1 MKKKIE
7 TSKIFLFIV
16 TFLTIFVVGFSTY
29 QMVKLE
35 TTEPLCYLVPAIFT
49 ELGAATCSYY
59 FKAKSEN
66 KVKIILSAIEEIN
79 KDDTITDEQ
88 TRIAEALIN
97 NLN

>member
-1 MKKKIE
+1 MKKIA
-7 TSKIFLFIV
+7 TSKLFLLII
-16 TFLTIFVVGFSTY
+16 TILTIFIVGFSTY
-29 QMVKLE
+29 QMINLE
-35 TTEPLCYLVPAIFT
+35 TIEPLIYLVPAIFT

-66 KVKIILSAIEEIN
+66 KVKIILGAIKEIT
-79 KDDTITDEQ
+79 KDENLTDEQ

>member
-1 MKKKIE
+1 MKKIE
-7 TSKIFLFIV
+7 TSKLFLLII
-16 TFLTIFVVGFSTY
+16 TILTIFIVGFSTY
-29 QMVKLE
+29 QMINLK
-35 TTEPLCYLVPAIFT
+35 TIEPLIYLVPAIFT

-66 KVKIILSAIEEIN
+66 KVKIILGAIKEIT
-79 KDDTITDEQ
+79 KDENLTDEQ

>member
-1 MKKKIE
+1 MKKIE
-7 TSKIFLFIV
+7 TSKLFLLII
-16 TFLTIFVVGFSTY
+16 TILTIFIVGFSTY
-29 QMVKLE
+29 QMINLE
-35 TTEPLCYLVPAIFT
+35 TIEPVIYLVPAIFT

-66 KVKIILSAIEEIN
+66 KVKIILGAIKEIT
-79 KDDTITDEQ
+79 KDENLTDEQ

>member
-1 MKKKIE
+1 MKKIE
-7 TSKIFLFIV
+7 TSKLFLLII
-16 TFLTIFVVGFSTY
+16 TILTIFIVGFSTY
-29 QMVKLE
+29 QMINLE
-35 TTEPLCYLVPAIFT
+35 TIEPLIYLVPAIFT

-66 KVKIILSAIEEIN
+66 KVKIILGAIKEIT
-79 KDDTITDEQ
+79 KDENLTDEQ

>member
-1 MKKKIE
+1 MKKIE
-7 TSKIFLFIV
+7 TSKLFLLII
-16 TFLTIFVVGFSTY
+16 TILTIFIVGFSTY
-29 QMVKLE
+29 QMINLG
-35 TTEPLCYLVPAIFT
+35 TIEPLIYLVPAIFT

-66 KVKIILSAIEEIN
+66 KVKIILGAIKEIT
-79 KDDTITDEQ
+79 KDENLTDEQ

>member
-1 MKKKIE
+1 MKKIE
-7 TSKIFLFIV
+7 TSKLFLLII
-16 TFLTIFVVGFSTY
+16 TILTIFIVGFSTY
-29 QMVKLE
+29 QMINLE
-35 TTEPLCYLVPAIFT
+35 TIEPLIYLVPAIFT

-66 KVKIILSAIEEIN
+66 KVKIILGAIKEIT
-79 KDDTITDEQ
+79 KDENLKDEQ

>member
-1 MKKKIE
+1 MKKIE
-7 TSKIFLFIV
+7 TSKLFLLII
-16 TFLTIFVVGFSTY
+16 TILTIFIVGFSIY
-29 QMVKLE
+29 QMINLE
-35 TTEPLCYLVPAIFT
+35 TIEPLIYLVPAIFT

-66 KVKIILSAIEEIN
+66 KVKIILGAIKEIT
-79 KDDTITDEQ
+79 KDENLTDEQ

>member
-1 MKKKIE
+1 MKKIE
-7 TSKIFLFIV
+7 TSKLFLLII
-16 TFLTIFVVGFSTY
+16 TILTIFIVGFSTY
-29 QMVKLE
+29 QMINLE
-35 TTEPLCYLVPAIFT
+35 TIEHLIYLVPAIFT

-66 KVKIILSAIEEIN
+66 KVKIILGAIKEIT
-79 KDDTITDEQ
+79 KDENLTDEQ

>member
-1 MKKKIE
+1 MKKIE
-7 TSKIFLFIV
+7 TSKLFLLII
-16 TFLTIFVVGFSTY
+16 TILTIFIVGFSTY
-29 QMVKLE
+29 QMINLE
-35 TTEPLCYLVPAIFT
+35 TIEPLVYLVPAIFT

-66 KVKIILSAIEEIN
+66 KVKIILGAIKEIT
-79 KDDTITDEQ
+79 KDENLTDEQ

>member
-1 MKKKIE
+1 MKKIE
-7 TSKIFLFIV
+7 TSKLFLLII
-16 TFLTIFVVGFSTY
+16 TILTIFIIGFSTY
-29 QMVKLE
+29 QMINLE
-35 TTEPLCYLVPAIFT
+35 TIEPLIYLVPAIFT

-66 KVKIILSAIEEIN
+66 KVKIILGAIKEIT
-79 KDDTITDEQ
+79 KDENLTDEQ

>member
-1 MKKKIE
+1 MKKIE
-7 TSKIFLFIV
+7 TSKLFLLIITV
-16 TFLTIFVVGFSTY
+16 LTIFIVGFSTY
-29 QMVKLE
+29 QMINLE
-35 TTEPLCYLVPAIFT
+35 TIEPLIYLVPAIFT

-66 KVKIILSAIEEIN
+66 KVKIILGAIKEIT
-79 KDDTITDEQ
+79 KDDNLTDEQ

>member
-1 MKKKIE
+1 MKKIE
-7 TSKIFLFIV
+7 TSKLILLII
-16 TFLTIFVVGFSTY
+16 TIPTIFIVGFSTY
-29 QMVKLE
+29 QMINLE
-35 TTEPLCYLVPAIFT
+35 TIEPLIYLIPAIFT

-66 KVKIILSAIEEIN
+66 KVKIILGAIKEIT
-79 KDDTITDEQ
+79 KDENLTDEQ

>member
-1 MKKKIE
+1 MKKIE
-7 TSKIFLFIV
+7 TSKLFLLIITV
-16 TFLTIFVVGFSTY
+16 LTIFIVGFSTY
-29 QMVKLE
+29 QMINLE
-35 TTEPLCYLVPAIFT
+35 TIEPLIYLVPAIFT

-66 KVKIILSAIEEIN
+66 KVKIILGAIKEIT
-79 KDDTITDEQ
+79 KDENLTDEQ

>member
-1 MKKKIE
+1 MKKIE
-7 TSKIFLFIV
+7 TSKLFLLII
-16 TFLTIFVVGFSTY
+16 TILTIFIVGFSTY
-29 QMVKLE
+29 QMINLE
-35 TTEPLCYLVPAIFT
+35 TIEPLIYLVPAIFT

-66 KVKIILSAIEEIN
+66 KVKIILGAIKEIT
-79 KDDTITDEQ
+79 KDQNLTDEQ

>member
-1 MKKKIE
+1 MKKIE
-7 TSKIFLFIV
+7 TSKLFLLIITV
-16 TFLTIFVVGFSTY
+16 LTIFIVGFSTY
-29 QMVKLE
+29 QMVNLE
-35 TTEPLCYLVPAIFT
+35 TIEPLIYLVPAIFT

-66 KVKIILSAIEEIN
+66 KVKIILGAIKEIT
-79 KDDTITDEQ
+79 KDDNLTDEQ

>member
-1 MKKKIE
+1 MKKIE
-7 TSKIFLFIV
+7 TSKLFHLII
-16 TFLTIFVVGFSTY
+16 TILTIFIVGFSTY
-29 QMVKLE
+29 QMINLE
-35 TTEPLCYLVPAIFT
+35 TIEPLIYLVPAIFT

-66 KVKIILSAIEEIN
+66 KVKIILGAIKEIT
-79 KDDTITDEQ
+79 KDENLTDEQ

>member
-1 MKKKIE
+1 MKKIE
-7 TSKIFLFIV
+7 TSKLFLLII
-16 TFLTIFVVGFSTY
+16 TILTIFIVGFSTY
-29 QMVKLE
+29 QMINLE
-35 TTEPLCYLVPAIFT
+35 TIEPLIYLVPAIFT

-66 KVKIILSAIEEIN
+66 KVKIILGANKEIT
-79 KDDTITDEQ
+79 KDENLTDEQ

>member
-1 MKKKIE
+1 MKKIE
-7 TSKIFLFIV
+7 TSKLFLLII
-16 TFLTIFVVGFSTY
+16 TILTIFIVGFSTY
-29 QMVKLE
+29 QMINLE
-35 TTEPLCYLVPAIFT
+35 TIEPLIYLIPAIFT

-66 KVKIILSAIEEIN
+66 KVKIILGAIKEIT
-79 KDDTITDEQ
+79 KDENLTDEQ

>member
-1 MKKKIE
+1 MKKIE
-7 TSKIFLFIV
+7 TSKLFLLII
-16 TFLTIFVVGFSTY
+16 TILTIFIVGFSTY
-29 QMVKLE
+29 QMINLE
-35 TTEPLCYLVPAIFT
+35 TIEPLIYLVPAIFT

-66 KVKIILSAIEEIN
+66 KVKIILGAIKEIT
-79 KDDTITDEQ
+79 KDDNLTDEQ

>member
-1 MKKKIE
+1 MKKFE
-7 TSKIFLFIV
+7 TSKLFLLII
-16 TFLTIFVVGFSTY
+16 TILTIFIVGFSTY
-29 QMVKLE
+29 QMINLE
-35 TTEPLCYLVPAIFT
+35 TIEPLIYLVPAIFT

-66 KVKIILSAIEEIN
+66 KVKIILGAIKEIT
-79 KDDTITDEQ
+79 KDENLTDEQ

>member
-1 MKKKIE
+1 MKRIE
-7 TSKIFLFIV
+7 TSKLFLLII
-16 TFLTIFVVGFSTY
+16 TILTIFIVGFSTY
-29 QMVKLE
+29 QMINLE
-35 TTEPLCYLVPAIFT
+35 TIEPLIYLVPAIFT

-66 KVKIILSAIEEIN
+66 KVKIILGAIKEIT
-79 KDDTITDEQ
+79 KDENLTDEQ

>member
-1 MKKKIE
+1 MKKIE
-7 TSKIFLFIV
+7 TSKLFLLII
-16 TFLTIFVVGFSTY
+16 TILTIFIVGFSTY
-29 QMVKLE
+29 QMINLE
-35 TTEPLCYLVPAIFT
+35 TIEPLIYLVPAIFT

-66 KVKIILSAIEEIN
+66 KVKIILGAIKEIT
-79 KDDTITDEQ
+79 KDKDLTDEQ

>member
-1 MKKKIE
+1 MKKIE
-7 TSKIFLFIV
+7 TSKLFLLII
-16 TFLTIFVVGFSTY
+16 TILTIFIVGFSTY
-29 QMVKLE
+29 QMVNLE
-35 TTEPLCYLVPAIFT
+35 TIEPLIYLVPAIFT

-66 KVKIILSAIEEIN
+66 KVKIILGAIKEIT
-79 KDDTITDEQ
+79 KDDNLTDEQ